1 MLGGNLDGDQDVVTG
16 GRDDDA
22 NRIDLVVRG
31 IGAVE
36 HAGDRVKADL
46 ARDAPLQVVL
56 ERRGGKRDCAV
67 RPEPLAIGT
76 DVTDAGMTG
85 NGGGH
90 VDIVLS
96 RIGGVMERHKNGAS
110 VGWARRPSV
119 APTTLIPTP
128 HDPSPQPLSTGAGRG
143 ALLPGLDPA
152 GTMRTFESKAHVYP
166 EPYFRVIAAT

>member
-56 ERRGGKRDCAV
+56 ERRGDERQRTVRFAPVAMRSDGCGTGLTGKR
-67 RPEPLAIGT
+67 R
-76 DVTDAGMTG
+76 
-85 NGGGH
+85 GH
-90 VDIVLS
+90 LNIVLS
-96 RIGGVMERHKNGAS
+96 RERWGNETPLNWRNRAVGLAPECSTAIVADSRARAWSRTGFRSRIGVWSTAS
-110 VGWARRPSV
+110 KSLVRIR
-119 APTTLIPTP
+119 
-128 HDPSPQPLSTGAGRG
+128 
-143 ALLPGLDPA
+143 
-152 GTMRTFESKAHVYP
+152 
-166 EPYFRVIAAT
+166 